1 MSASEARLAFGA
13 RDGVMYA
20 PLLVC
25 ALLMMVGFGHTIIGF
40 PEAWNEDRTHGY
52 AVAAF
57 CLWMLWRARGEFQ
70 GSDELRV
77 PAALVAFG
85 LSVGWLL
92 AHVAGIRVGEQL
104 LLLLLVVA
112 WAGASFGSGGLRRFA
127 TIGSVFILAVP
138 VWEVLLGVLQ
148 FLTVM
153 VNSAAVRALDIPAKV
168 SGNQIHFSS
177 GIVEIAQSCA
187 GLSYFMSALTI
198 GVVYGHLFLRTWRDR
213 LEVAGIAVVLAI
225 VSNWIRVFGLVLIG
239 YYSEMKSPLMR
250 EHATYGWVIF
260 AIVMVAFF
268 VVVAWRERSA
278 QWQVAG
284 SSMPVAR
291 DSTPG
296 HVAWRD
302 IGMPTAIALS
312 GPVLFWGFTL
322 VREVAPAPLN
332 PPGTSINASWVR
344 SSPRDT
350 MMWSPAYRGQ
360 SERRVL
366 ALTRD
371 GRTVQ
376 VDRFLFAQQQQGA
389 ELING
394 NNRIAEEVLEERI
407 VGPLDDRLRTV
418 QQAVVR
424 TPSGVRIVWY
434 WYSVAGVETA
444 SAARAKL
451 LEIPAFVLRSP
462 PAELIAVSTPCDAG
476 SCTDALP
483 ALFEVSTGRPF
494 PENQRR

>member
-1 MSASEARLAFGA
+1 MSASDIRATVGA
-13 RDGVMYA
+13 RGGVLYA
-20 PLLVC
+20 PLLLC
-25 ALLMMVGFGHTIIGF
+25 ALLMIVGFGPTIISF

-57 CLWMLWRARGEFQ
+57 CVWMLWRARGELQ
-70 GSDELRV
+70 GSDKLRL
-77 PAALVAFG
+77 PGALTAFG
-85 LSVGWLL
+85 LSLGWLL

-104 LLLLLVVA
+104 LLLLLIIA
-112 WAGASFGSGGLRRFA
+112 WAGASFGSAGVRRFA
-127 TIGSVFILAVP
+127 TICSVFLLAVP

-148 FLTVM
+148 FLTVT
-153 VNSAAVRALDIPAKV
+153 VNSAAVRALGIPAKV

-198 GVVYGHLFLRTWRDR
+198 GVVYGQLFLRTWRTR

-225 VSNWIRVFGLVLIG
+225 VSNWIRVFGLVLVG
-239 YYSEMKSPLMR
+239 YYSKMQSPLMR

-260 AIVMVAFF
+260 AIVMVVFF
-268 VVVAWRERSA
+268 VLVAWRERSA

-284 SSMPVAR
+284 SSMPVSR
-291 DSTPG
+291 DDTKG
-296 HVAWRD
+296 NVDWRD
-302 IGMPTAIALS
+302 VGMPTAIALA
-312 GPVLFWGFTL
+312 GPVLFWCLTL
-322 VREVAPAPLN
+322 VSEVAPAPPN
-332 PPGTSINASWVR
+332 PPGTSIDASWVR

-394 NNRIAEEVLEERI
+394 NNRISEEVLEERI